1 MMKTIKLFLLTVA
14 LASLASCSYLDVV
27 PDNIATIDNAFN
39 SRAEAEKFL
48 FTCYSFL
55 PKEDHPD
62 ASPSFNAGD
71 EFWIYWP
78 IHIPDRYML
87 DPYNIARGLQN
98 KVNVSLNYW
107 DGNGNLMPSLWQ
119 GIRNCNIFLENVDQV
134 PDLDP
139 YMKSRWRA
147 EAMFLKAYYHWYLFR
162 MYGPIPV
169 IDVNL
174 PISATTDE
182 VRVKRQPV
190 DSVVNYIVGLLDGA
204 TSGDLQDALPNVIT
218 NEAIEL
224 GRITRPAA
232 LAIKARVLVT
242 AASPLFNGN
251 QDFANFHDKEG
262 TPLFNTTSDPAKWER
277 AAEACRVAI
286 AACQNARIALYQ
298 FDGGVMVVDNA
309 TRTEMSI
316 RNAICEPWNSELIW
330 GYTYSGAGDPAWPSK
345 LAQLYAC
352 PQLDPNN
359 ISLNLRGQMAPTMKM
374 AELFYT
380 KNGVPIEEDKDWDYS
395 NRFNLRTT
403 TAADSMMQNGYT
415 TVGLHFD
422 REPRFYADL
431 AFDGAEF
438 FMKNGTWPIQNKSG
452 QTSGIKQS
460 RLYSITGYYAKK
472 LVNWNLIPYTGGF
485 VAMELY
491 PWPVMRLA
499 DLYLLYAEALNESGQ
514 SAEALPYL
522 DMIRERAGLL
532 TVETAWANHS
542 RNPNKYT
549 TQAGL
554 RAIIRR
560 ERLIELAFEGSRF
573 WDLRRWKEAVN
584 TLNEPIYGWDILG
597 EDAVSYNRIMHLFD
611 QRFVGPRDYLW
622 PISDN
627 SIIVNPNL
635 VQNPGW

>member
-1 MMKTIKLFLLTVA
+1 MKLIRLFLLTVA
-14 LASLASCSYLDVV
+14 LATVASCSFLDVV

-39 SRAEAEKFL
+39 SRNEAEKFL

-62 ASPSFNAGD
+62 ASPNFNAGD

-78 IHIPDRYML
+78 IHDADRYTL
-87 DPYNIARGLQN
+87 EPYNIARGLQN
-98 KVNVSLNYW
+98 KVTVNLNHW
-107 DGNGNLMPSLWQ
+107 EGSGNLVPSLWQ
-119 GIRNCNIFLENVDQV
+119 GIRNCNILLENVDKV

-147 EAMFLKAYYHWYLFR
+147 EVMFLKAYYHWYLFR
-162 MYGPIPV
+162 MYGPIPIV
-169 IDVNL
+169 DVNL

-182 VRVKRQPV
+182 VRIKRQPV
-190 DSVVNYIVGLLDGA
+190 DSVVNYIVGLIDGA
-204 TSGDLQDALPNVIT
+204 TTGDHQDALPTVIS
-218 NEAIEL
+218 NEAIEQ

-251 QDFANFHDKEG
+251 SDFANFHDKEG
-262 TPLFNTTSDPAKWER
+262 VALFNTTPDPAKWGR
-277 AAEACRVAI
+277 AADACRIAI
-286 AACQNARIALYQ
+286 AACHDAKKELYR
-298 FDGGVMVVDNA
+298 FDGGVLAVDNA

-316 RNAICEPWNSELIW
+316 RNAVCEPWNSELIW
-330 GYTYSGAGDPAWPSK
+330 GYTYSGAGDPALPSK
-345 LAQLYAC
+345 LVQLYAS

-380 KNGVPIEEDKDWDYS
+380 KNGVPIEEDKEWDYS
-395 NRFNLRTT
+395 SRFDLRTT

-438 FMKNGTWPIQNKSG
+438 FMKNGIWPIQNKSG

-491 PWPVMRLA
+491 PWPIMRLA
-499 DLYLLYAEALNESGQ
+499 DLYLLYAEALNELGKSD
-514 SAEALPYL
+514 EALSYL
-522 DMIRERAGLL
+522 DRIRDRAGLP
-532 TVETAWANHS
+532 TVQMAWSEHS
-542 RNPNKYT
+542 KNPDKYT
-549 TQAGL
+549 TQPGL
-554 RAIIRR
+554 RAIIRQ

-573 WDLRRWKEAVN
+573 WDLRRWKQAVDE
-584 TLNEPIYGWDILG
+584 LNDPIYGWNILG
-597 EDAVSYNRIMHLFD
+597 EDAATYNRRVLLFQ

-627 SIIVNPNL
+627 SLIVNPSL